1 MKKFYTIIKNKYFAA
16 AIILVFYIL
25 LLHETDVAALSKRK
39 QRVKQ
44 LTSEIQLKKKEI
56 ENLKT
61 ALNELE
67 NISSL
72 EKFAREKYYFKKD
85 DEDIFVLSDK

>member
-1 MKKFYTIIKNKYFAA
+1 M
-16 AIILVFYIL
+16 ILVFYIL
-25 LLHETDVAALSKRK
+25 LLHETDMASLNKRK

-44 LTSEIQLKKKEI
+44 LSSEIVQKKKEI
-56 ENLKT
+56 KELKVS
-61 ALNELE
+61 LSELE
-67 NISSL
+67 NTKSL

>member
-1 MKKFYTIIKNKYFAA
+1 M
-16 AIILVFYIL
+16 ILIFYIL
-25 LLHETDVAALSKRK
+25 LLHETDVAALNKRK

-44 LTSEIQLKKKEI
+44 LTSEIVQKKKEI
-56 ENLKT
+56 KELKVS
-61 ALNELE
+61 LNELE
-67 NISSL
+67 NTKSL

>member
-1 MKKFYTIIKNKYFAA
+1 M
-16 AIILVFYIL
+16 ILIFYIL
-25 LLHETDVAALSKRK
+25 LLHETDVAALNKRK

-44 LTSEIQLKKKEI
+44 LTSEIAQKKNEIKELKVS
-56 ENLKT
+56 
-61 ALNELE
+61 LNELE
-67 NISSL
+67 NTKSL